1 MSHNFWMFSYYEIG
15 RGRTKAK
22 ATKKS
27 FGSNESASIRYGMCQ
42 TTNYIFKG
50 NTNRV
55 QQANVCSESSL
66 TYFMSMFLFY
76 APWKY
81 RKAVFLMFSG
91 TESPANI
98 YLFNVN
104 NENTRKR
111 YKICSKLTMKTPEQC
126 QWLPSDVFIVNFE
139 HISHLF
145 VVFLLLTLNK

>member
-55 QQANVCSESSL
+55 
-66 TYFMSMFLFY
+66 
-76 APWKY
+76 
-81 RKAVFLMFSG
+81 
-91 TESPANI
+91 
-98 YLFNVN
+98 
-104 NENTRKR
+104 
-111 YKICSKLTMKTPEQC
+111 
-126 QWLPSDVFIVNFE
+126 
-139 HISHLF
+139 
-145 VVFLLLTLNK
+145 

>member
-42 TTNYIFKG
+42 ITNYIFKG

-98 YLFNVN
+98 YLL
-104 NENTRKR
+104 T
-111 YKICSKLTMKTPEQC
+111 STMKTLEKGIKYVQ
-126 QWLPSDVFIVNFE
+126 S
-139 HISHLF
+139 
-145 VVFLLLTLNK
+145 